1 MYKIL
6 VVIRAVG
13 SLDGGRSVSQ
23 QLIEFNNKGDAE
35 YAFEQLMLAKTSEW
49 SIVKL
54 WA

>member
-23 QLIEFNNKGDAE
+23 QLIEFDNMCDAQMA
-35 YAFEQLMLAKTSEW
+35 YDKLNLAKSSEW
-49 SIVKL
+49 TVVKL
-54 WA
+54 WK

>member
-13 SLDGGRSVSQ
+13 SFDGGRAVSQ
-23 QLIEFNNKGDAE
+23 QLIEFDSKGDAQ
-35 YAFEQLMLAKTSEW
+35 YALEQLFVSKTAEW
-49 SIVKL
+49 TIVKL